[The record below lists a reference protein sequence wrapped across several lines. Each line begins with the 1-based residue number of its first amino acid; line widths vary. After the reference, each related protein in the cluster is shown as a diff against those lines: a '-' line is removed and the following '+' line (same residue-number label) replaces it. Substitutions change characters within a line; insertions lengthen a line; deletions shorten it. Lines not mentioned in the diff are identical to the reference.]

1 MQSTGASFPCSFLSG
16 ATIPHFPKGLGT
28 NLVFDRRR
36 LERNPALVADLT
48 FTGRA
53 GLNREKP
60 RFSMFSSR
68 QTPSLPNGEPSQ
80 TGINVAFDSDIRGIA
95 REKPRFIGKK
105 PRFSPPRESGFER
118 DKPRFRKQKR
128 GLSQLSMERTLMNVS
143 YWIGMP
149 FHTNNGCARSLLEA
163 LAGFLL
169 KSFKRELT

>member
-1 MQSTGASFPCSFLSG
+1 MTGDTHWIWMQSTGASFPCSFLSG

-95 REKPRFIGKK
+95 REKPRFIGKNLVLAL
-105 PRFSPPRESGFER
+105 ENLVLSGTNLVFA
-118 DKPRFRKQKR
+118 RKNEVCPNHR
-128 GLSQLSMERTLMNVS
+128 WTGR
-143 YWIGMP
+143 
-149 FHTNNGCARSLLEA
+149 
-163 LAGFLL
+163 
-169 KSFKRELT
+169 